1 MYHRLVKM
9 SDNRITK
16 RVLLWDINITDLN
29 PNINTWSKEVK
40 QVLSENNLLGTF
52 SLNPFNLRLILD
64 NLKSCL
70 ILKDQEK
77 LFSQCQ
83 TSSKLRT
90 YCLLT
95 GDPGLRNY
103 LARPLSFLQRKHMA
117 KIRLVVLPLRVETGR
132 YEIPRVE
139 YSLRLCKQCAL
150 SEVENE
156 EHFLLRCTKHNTR
169 RVALLSELN
178 LANWDQWDSKQ
189 KIVYLLNNPSSL
201 RATARFIVESYNA
214 RSIN

>member
-1 MYHRLVKM
+1 M
-9 SDNRITK
+9 S
-16 RVLLWDINITDLN
+16 
-29 PNINTWSKEVK
+29 S
-40 QVLSENNLLGTF
+40 
-52 SLNPFNLRLILD
+52 
-64 NLKSCL
+64 
-70 ILKDQEK
+70 
-77 LFSQCQ
+77 
-83 TSSKLRT
+83 
-90 YCLLT
+90 
-95 GDPGLRNY
+95 Y
-103 LARPLSFLQRKHMA
+103 LARPLSFLQRKYMA
-117 KIRLVVLPLRVETGR
+117 KIRLGVLPLRVETGR